1 MTNVIDINK
10 GKPETITV
18 IEVDPDSEI
27 DILEAYFLIKLDIE
41 AIGNV
46 EGEMYYIATMTS
58 THDDD
63 IIGKSACEA
72 WNKIYSENGFFLIS
86 VIAVTYMKIVLD
98 AIEIIKENNE

>member
-18 IEVDPDSEI
+18 IEIEPENEI
-27 DILEAYFLIKLDIE
+27 EILEAYFLIKLDIK
-41 AIGNV
+41 AIVNM
-46 EGEMYYIATMTS
+46 EEEICYTATITS

-63 IIGKSACEA
+63 MIGKSACEA

-86 VIAVTYMKIVLD
+86 DIAVTYMKIVLD
-98 AIEIIKENNE
+98 AIEIIKENNV